1 MTQKKLI
8 LFMPSIEGGGV
19 EKNFVIISNYLG
31 KKFKL
36 TQLITADKAHSK
48 LFKKL
53 KIINPSFKL
62 NSFYPRR
69 LKYFFCLI
77 ELIKIITK
85 EKNYVVFAFQAN
97 VYCALICKILNVKL
111 IIRSN
116 TSPSGWKLNFF
127 RKKIFKILLSLPNEI
142 IVNSLEFKNEYKS
155 KFNLNPICI
164 LNPLDKD
171 TIKEKSNEKIRFDFF
186 QNYKGLKIIF
196 IGRLVDQKDPLT
208 FLKALSFIKNKINF
222 RAVIIG
228 KGYLYKDLKK
238 FIEINDLS
246 KQIKIINWKKNP
258 YPYIKQSDTL
268 VLTSKYEGLPNTLLE
283 AIVLKKFIIST
294 KCPTGPKEILDYGKG
309 GELIEINDYKN
320 LSKKIIEYNMNKKKF
335 FKKVL
340 FANKRLARFNYNKN
354 LNKYSDIAK
363 KYILHEK

>member
-19 EKNFVIISNYLG
+19 EKNFIIISNYLG
-31 KKFKL
+31 KKFKH
-36 TQLITADKAHSK
+36 TQLVTADNTHNE

-53 KIINPSFKL
+53 KIINPSFKF

-77 ELIKIITK
+77 ELIKLIIK
-85 EKNYVVFAFQAN
+85 EKNSVVFSFQAN
-97 VYCALICKILNVKL
+97 VYCALICKLLNVKL

-127 RKKIFKILLSLPNEI
+127 REKIFKLLLSLPNKI
-142 IVNSLEFKNEYKS
+142 IVNSLEFKNEYKA

-164 LNPLDKD
+164 HNPLNKD
-171 TIKEKSNEKIRFDFF
+171 EIIKKSNKKIKFSFF

-208 FLKALSFIKNKINF
+208 FLKALNLIKNKINF

-228 KGYLYKDLKK
+228 RGYLYKDLKR
-238 FIEINDLS
+238 FIELNYLS
-246 KQIKIINWKKNP
+246 KQIKIINWKRNP
-258 YPYIKQSDTL
+258 YPYMKQSDMLT
-268 VLTSKYEGLPNTLLE
+268 LTSKYEGLPNTLLE
-283 AIVLKKFIIST
+283 AVVLKKFIIST

-309 GELIEINDYKN
+309 GELIEIRNYKN

-335 FKKVL
+335 HKKVL
-340 FANKRLARFNYNKN
+340 FASERLARFDYNKN
-354 LNKYSDIAK
+354 LKKYLDVTK
-363 KYILHEK
+363 KYIIYGK